1 MGRGRGAASLT
12 PAWMSA
18 GGVLG
23 LGAGTSAGGGA
34 SEVDTATSESSA
46 PTAEGSSPDLLEVE
60 GQRRKREREQQGS
73 DHEPRSADAPPTKRA
88 TLPDLPDLPA
98 GLAEQ
103 ADGRRSSEEAGR
115 ALVEALAGFVGEL
128 QRALQCNEV
137 EVEWARDLL
146 VEALESISQ

>member
-23 LGAGTSAGGGA
+23 LGAGIGAGGGA
-34 SEVDTATSESSA
+34 SEVDMDMATSES
-46 PTAEGSSPDLLEVE
+46 TAEGSSPDLLEVE